1 MITNSDS
8 FLVYFLD
15 HIKSI
20 NMNFKNTIIFI
31 VTLSTAIKATENF
44 DDYTVFSGTA
54 GIRMSQSEDMAECK
68 QRCTRGAQQD
78 ALYNFFLENYP
89 DHNLDDQTFMSLINT
104 IIENIHSVE
113 VHNWQHIMNGPAL
126 IDITFSV
133 NTAFLNEM
141 MNQYFQD

>member
-1 MITNSDS
+1 
-8 FLVYFLD
+8 
-15 HIKSI
+15 
-20 NMNFKNTIIFI
+20 MNFKNTIIFI
-31 VTLSTAIKATENF
+31 VILSTAIKAAENF

-113 VHNWQHIMNGPAL
+113 VHNWQHMMNGPAL